1 VITIDIKK
9 LVAEL
14 SLEEKAGLC
23 SGADFWHTKAVER
36 LGLPAIMVSDGP
48 HGLRKQA
55 STEDPMGV
63 NDSIKAVC
71 FPTGSA
77 LACSFDPEVFQTL
90 GDALGEECQAED
102 ISALLGPAVNMKRSP
117 LCGRNFEYLSEDPY
131 LAGEL
136 AAEYVNAIQRNN
148 VGTSVKHYAANNQE
162 TRRMSI
168 SSEVDE
174 RTLREIYL
182 TAFETVVKK
191 AQPWTMMCSYN
202 CINGVYSCENDWLLN
217 KVLRKEWG
225 FQGLVMTDWG
235 AMNNRVNS
243 LKAGLDLEM
252 PSSGG
257 ITDNEII
264 DAVKNGSLSL
274 EVLDLAVERVL
285 TLVKKHYEGK
295 VEGVTLDLDGHHE
308 LARRLASESA
318 VLLKNDS
325 ILPLKE
331 DAKVAFIGEFAA
343 TPRFQG
349 GGSSHI
355 NCFKVT
361 SALEAS
367 KDYSV
372 HYAKGF
378 DIRKDELEDTLLQEA
393 ITLAKSSEVAIIFAG
408 LPDHYE
414 SEGYDRTHMNLPS
427 CQNTLI
433 DEIVKVQPNTV
444 VILHNGSPVEMPWV
458 NKVKGILEVYLGGQ
472 AVGGA
477 TVDLLYGKA
486 NPCGKLAET
495 FPKRLQD
502 NPSYLN
508 FPGTNR
514 TVEYKEGVFI
524 GYRYYDAREMEVLFP
539 FGYGLSYTSFEYSDL
554 KLNVLGSEKVEN
566 IPGDR
571 LHMIDTD
578 QLQVSMKVK
587 NTGNRFGKEIVQLY
601 VMDKE
606 ASVNRPPKEL
616 KGFAKVAL
624 NPGEE
629 KTVTFTLDKRA
640 FAYYCTELGDW
651 YAESGTFELL
661 VGSSSRDI
669 LLSDAVELKST
680 VTVPILFDD
689 RTTFADVISKMENP
703 NEFFALLKGT
713 MDDSSTD
720 DEDNTGLDKMI
731 LEMMKNM
738 PLHSARSFAAM
749 GLPIDD
755 INQLIEKLRNE

>member
-1 VITIDIKK
+1 MITIDIKK

-90 GDALGEECQAED
+90 GDALGEECQEED

-274 EVLDLAVERVL
+274 KVLDLAVERVL

-295 VEGVTLDLDGHHE
+295 VEGVTLDLEGHHK

-318 VLLKNDS
+318 VLLKNDR

-331 DAKVAFIGEFAA
+331 DSKVAFIGEFAA

-669 LLSDAVELKST
+669 LLSDAIELKST
-680 VTVPILFDD
+680 VTVPIPFDD
-689 RTTFADVISKMENP
+689 RTTFADLISKMENP
-703 NEFFALLKGT
+703 NEFFALLQGT
-713 MDDSSTD
+713 MNDPSIV
-720 DEDNTGLDKMI
+720 EDNTGLDKMI

>member
-36 LGLPAIMVSDGP
+36 LGLPAVMVSDGP

-55 STEDPMGV
+55 STEDSLGL

-77 LACSFDPEVFQTL
+77 LACSFDTEVFQIL

-102 ISALLGPAVNMKRSP
+102 ISTLLGPAVNMKRSP

-136 AAEYVNAIQRNN
+136 AAVYVNAIQSNN
-148 VGTSVKHYAANNQE
+148 IGTSVKHYAANNQE

-168 SSEVDE
+168 SSDVDE

-264 DAVKNGSLSL
+264 EAVKNGSLSL
-274 EVLDLAVERVL
+274 EILDLAVERVL

-295 VEGVTLDLDGHHE
+295 VEGVPLDLEGHHE
-308 LARRLASESA
+308 LARKLASESA

-331 DAKVAFIGEFAA
+331 NANVAFIGEFAA

-355 NCFKVT
+355 NSFKIT

-495 FPKRLQD
+495 FPIRLQD

-554 KLNVLGSEKVEN
+554 KLNILGSEKVEN

-578 QLQVSMKVK
+578 LLQVSLKVK
-587 NTGNRFGKEIVQLY
+587 NTGNRFGKEVVQLY
-601 VMDKE
+601 VKDKE

-624 NPGEE
+624 NPGQE

-651 YAESGTFELL
+651 YAESGSFELL
-661 VGSSSRDI
+661 IGSSSREI
-669 LLSDAVELKST
+669 RLSDTVELEST
-680 VTVPILFDD
+680 TTVPILFDD
-689 RTTFADVISKMENP
+689 RTTFADLISKMENP
-703 NEFFALLKGT
+703 NELFAILKGT
-713 MDDSSTD
+713 MDGPSTG
-720 DEDNTGLDKMI
+720 EDNTGVDKMI
-731 LEMMKNM
+731 FEMMKNL

-749 GLPIDD
+749 GLPLDD
-755 INQLIEKLRNE
+755 INKLIEKLRNS

>member
-102 ISALLGPAVNMKRSP
+102 TSTLLGPAVNMKRSP

-318 VLLKNDS
+318 VLLKNDR

-331 DAKVAFIGEFAA
+331 DSKVAFIGEFAA